1 MRGIKANDARA
12 TELVLCGDVMKDEE
26 HLSILEKVA
35 LDEKRYR
42 TSRRISAITFIAFGV
57 LLIIGT
63 LVVLAV

>member
-1 MRGIKANDARA
+1 
-12 TELVLCGDVMKDEE
+12 MKDEE

-42 TSRRISAITFIAFGV
+42 RSRIISTITFIAFGV